1 MQPPTPMRCI
11 GRTLT
16 RGLQQALRSLDK
28 ARPSHLY
35 DVQNGLTG
43 CMCGQDLR
51 LGRKPRARQDKA

>member
-1 MQPPTPMRCI
+1 MRCI